1 MKNTDN
7 MKEIINNNLD
17 MESNKKKMVK
27 RKLEL
32 KKIVPVKFL

>member
-1 MKNTDN
+1 MRDTDN

-17 MESNKKKMVK
+17 MESNKKKMAK